1 MKAACT
7 SPRQNARRAATSRR
21 ARDPCLVDFDAVFRH
36 SPNPYMIVGTD
47 LRFLAAN
54 QAYASAVSM
63 TVDALVGRYLF
74 DVFPGD
80 VDAHGRPQADPVRM
94 SIERVIAS
102 GQPDALALVPF
113 AIERDTPQG
122 RVFEERYWSATHTPL
137 FDDDGRLYGVLQH
150 TTDVTEVERDRA
162 ELAERRRQGGP
173 TTEQLAQGVFSRARF
188 VQDANTALETQRRN
202 LQSLFAQAPGFMA
215 VLRGADYRYEIANS
229 AYDELIGRRTPIGE
243 RLVDV
248 LPEIV
253 GQGYVNLLDQV
264 RQTGRRF
271 VGRGMQVNL
280 QRDAGDARYVDFI
293 YQPILDE
300 HGRVD
305 AIFVQGADVTDREAA
320 LAALRESEQRFR
332 TIADMIPQ
340 MVWSTLPDGFH
351 DYYNRQW
358 YAYTGV
364 AEGSTDG
371 EGWNAIF
378 HPDDQ
383 ARAWARWR
391 HSLETGEP
399 YEIEYRLRHRSGEY
413 RWTLGRAQPIR
424 DAGGAIVRWMGT
436 CTEIHEQKLAQEALK
451 DADRRKDRF
460 LAILA
465 HELRNP
471 LAPIST
477 AATLL
482 RLAPDDPQRVREAGE
497 IIERQARHMT
507 HLVSDLLDVS
517 RVTQGQAVLD
527 VRSMDLVAAV
537 RAAIEQV
544 APIVARKHHDL
555 RVSLPEGPVVLQ
567 GDQARVIQVFANLLA
582 NAAKYTPRGGNI
594 VVAFDVDDGLACI
607 EVADDGIG
615 IDADLL
621 PRVFDLFTQAE
632 PTPDREEGGLGIGLA
647 LVRSLV
653 QLHGGTIHASSGG
666 PGRGARF
673 RVCLPCDVRVPA

>member
-1 MKAACT
+1 
-7 SPRQNARRAATSRR
+7 
-21 ARDPCLVDFDAVFRH
+21 LVDFEAVFRH
-36 SPNPYMIVGTD
+36 SPNPYMIVGPD

-54 QAYASAVSM
+54 QAYANAVSL
-63 TVDALVGRYLF
+63 TVDALVGHYLF

-80 VDAHGRPQADPVRM
+80 VDSAGRQQADPVRM
-94 SIERVIAS
+94 SIERVIAT
-102 GQPDALALVPF
+102 GKPDALALVPF

-137 FDDDGRLYGVLQH
+137 FDDAGRLYGVLQH
-150 TTDVTEVERDRA
+150 TTDVTDVERDRA
-162 ELAERRRQGGP
+162 ELAERRRTGGANP
-173 TTEQLAQGVFSRARF
+173 EQVAQGVVSRARF
-188 VQDANTALETQRRN
+188 VQDANIALEAQRRN
-202 LQSLFAQAPGFMA
+202 LESLFAQAPGFMA
-215 VLRGADYRYEIANS
+215 VLRGADYRYEIANA
-229 AYDELIGRRTPIGE
+229 AYDQLIGRRTPIGE

-264 RQTGRRF
+264 RETGRRF

-280 QRDAGDARYVDFI
+280 GHDAGDPRYVDFI

-305 AIFVQGADVTDREAA
+305 AIFVQGADVSDREAA

-340 MVWSTLPDGFH
+340 MVWSTLPDGYH

-364 AEGSTDG
+364 PEGSTDG
-371 EGWNAIF
+371 EGWNGMF

-383 ARAWARWR
+383 ARAWARWQF
-391 HSLETGEP
+391 SLSTGAP
-399 YEIEYRLRHRSGEY
+399 YEIEYRLRHRTGEY
-413 RWTLGRAQPIR
+413 RWVLGRAQPIR
-424 DAGGAIVRWMGT
+424 DANGAIVRWMGT
-436 CTEIHEQKLAQEALK
+436 CTEIHEQKLAQEALR

-471 LAPIST
+471 LAPIAT

-482 RLAPDDPQRVREAGE
+482 RMAPDDPQRVREAGE
-497 IIERQARHMT
+497 IIDRQARHMT

-527 VRSMDLVAAV
+527 VRPMDLVAAV

-544 APIVARKHHDL
+544 APAIERKAHVL
-555 RVSLPEGPVVLQ
+555 RVSLPDAPVPLQ
-567 GDQARVIQVFANLLA
+567 GDHARVTQVFANLLA
-582 NAAKYTPRGGNI
+582 NAAKYTPRAGHI
-594 VVAFDVDDGLACI
+594 EIAFAVDGDLACI
-607 EVADDGIG
+607 EIADDGIG
-615 IDADLL
+615 IAPELL

-653 QLHGGTIHASSGG
+653 QLHGGTIHVASPGLGG
-666 PGRGARF
+666 GARF